1 MSIVFHACFKVVVD
15 CLLCVVCTDVYSDI
29 IKYGSVPVVDFLL
42 CIVCVDVYYDIIKYE
57 SVLVVARSSGVG
69 SRQQLCKGL

>member
-1 MSIVFHACFKVVVD
+1 MVVVD
-15 CLLCVVCTDVYSDI
+15 CLLCVVCTDAYSDI

-42 CIVCVDVYYDIIKYE
+42 CIACGDVYYNMYE

-69 SRQQLCKGL
+69 SRQQLCTGL